1 MEKSCSTNLANLL
14 LQYVE
19 AASFSLDSIVIR
31 GEIMKLGIF
40 GVGYVGLVTAA
51 SLADKGH
58 TVFIHDTAKEKIATL
73 QSGDIPIF
81 EDGLEHLLHQN
92 FNRLGFTHDAHKVI
106 SECDIIFICTG
117 TPQDENGK
125 ADLSQVESAVNEI
138 TRHSLSDK
146 IIVIK
151 STVPPGTTEKL
162 EQIANKQTSD
172 TNFSFAHNPEF
183 LRQGKAVYDFIHP
196 SRIIIGAS
204 DKKTQEILKSLYS
217 DWDAPI
223 LQTDARSAELLKYAA
238 NSFLA
243 MKISYINMISQLSDQ
258 LGTNIDDIAS
268 GIGLDPRIGSDFLK
282 AGIGFGGSCF
292 PKDLKAIENAAADIG
307 VELPFIGPT
316 LDINE
321 KQGELFFEKIKAYG
335 KDLKN
340 KKITL
345 LGLSFKPNTDDIRS
359 APSIV
364 LSQKLVN
371 EGARVTAFDPLV
383 RDFPVEGVHIAHSFE
398 SAITDSEIT
407 VIVTEWDDFKQ
418 LFRAENMTRMKQ
430 PAIIFDG
437 RNMFTLEEVRNA
449 AEQYPLHYESI
460 GRPQVSSLGVKNQLF
475 V

>member
-1 MEKSCSTNLANLL
+1 
-14 LQYVE
+14 
-19 AASFSLDSIVIR
+19 
-31 GEIMKLGIF
+31 MKLGII

-51 SLADKGH
+51 CLADKGH
-58 TVFIHDTAKEKIATL
+58 TVFVHDTAKEKIATL
-73 QSGDIPIF
+73 QSGGIPIF
-81 EDGLEHLLHQN
+81 EDGLELLLHQN
-92 FNRLGFTHDAHKVI
+92 INSLSFTHDARKVI
-106 SECDIIFICTG
+106 SECEIIFICTG
-117 TPQDENGK
+117 TPQDENGN

-162 EQIANKQTSD
+162 EQNANKQTRD
-172 TNFSFAHNPEF
+172 TNFTFAHNPEF
-183 LRQGKAVYDFIHP
+183 LRQGKAVYDFMNP

-204 DKKTQEILKSLYS
+204 DEKVQEILKSIYS
-217 DWDAPI
+217 AWDAPI
-223 LQTDARSAELLKYAA
+223 LQTNAKSAELLKYAA

-258 LGTNIDDIAS
+258 LGTNIDDIAT

-292 PKDLKAIENAAADIG
+292 PKDLKAIENAAADTG
-307 VELPFIGPT
+307 VDLPFIGQT

-321 KQGELFFEKIKAYG
+321 KQGDLFFEKIKTYSE
-335 KDLKN
+335 DLKN

-359 APSIV
+359 APSIA
-364 LSQKLVN
+364 LSEKLLN
-371 EGARVTAFDPLV
+371 EGAQVTAFDPLV
-383 RDFPVEGVHIAHSFE
+383 RDFPVEGVYIAHSFE
-398 SAITDSEIT
+398 SAITDSEII

-418 LFRAENMTRMKQ
+418 LLHTEHMTRMKQ
-430 PAIIFDG
+430 PLIIFDG
-437 RNMFTLEEVRNA
+437 RNMFTLEEVKSA
-449 AEQYPLHYESI
+449 AIYYPLHYESI
-460 GRPQVSSLGVKNQLF
+460 GRPQVSSLGVKSQLF

>member
-1 MEKSCSTNLANLL
+1 
-14 LQYVE
+14 
-19 AASFSLDSIVIR
+19 
-31 GEIMKLGIF
+31 MKLGIF

-58 TVFIHDTAKEKIATL
+58 TVFIHDTAKEKIAAL
-73 QSGDIPIF
+73 QSGGIPIF
-81 EDGLEHLLHQN
+81 EDGLEPLLHQN
-92 FNRLGFTHDAHKVI
+92 FNRLSFTHDVHKVI

-138 TRHSLSDK
+138 ARHSLSDK

-151 STVPPGTTEKL
+151 STVPPGTTEKM

-172 TNFSFAHNPEF
+172 SNFSFAHNPEF
-183 LRQGKAVYDFIHP
+183 LRQGKAVYDFMNP

-204 DKKTQEILKSLYS
+204 DKKVQEILKSLYS
-217 DWDAPI
+217 AWDAPI

-307 VELPFIGPT
+307 VELPFIGQT

-364 LSQKLVN
+364 LSEKLVN

-407 VIVTEWDDFKQ
+407 VIVTEWDDFKK
-418 LFRAENMTRMKQ
+418 LLLVENIRRMKQ
-430 PAIIFDG
+430 QPVIFDG
-437 RNMFTLEEVRNA
+437 RNMFTLEEVKSA
-449 AEQYPLHYESI
+449 AEQYPLNYESI
-460 GRPQVSSLGVKNQLF
+460 GRPQVSSLGVKNQIF

>member
-1 MEKSCSTNLANLL
+1 MEKSGSTIFVILL
-14 LQYVE
+14 LQYLE
-19 AASFSLDSIVIR
+19 AVISLESIVIR

-51 SLADKGH
+51 CLADKGH
-58 TVFIHDTAKEKIATL
+58 TIFIHDTAKEKIATL
-73 QSGDIPIF
+73 QSGGIPIF
-81 EDGLEHLLHQN
+81 EDGLELLLHQN
-92 FNRLGFTHDAHKVI
+92 INRLSFTQDARKVI

-117 TPQDENGK
+117 TPQDENGN

-151 STVPPGTTEKL
+151 STVPPGTTEKM
-162 EQIANKQTSD
+162 EQIANKQTND
-172 TNFSFAHNPEF
+172 TIFSFVHNPEF
-183 LRQGKAVYDFIHP
+183 LRQGKAVYDFMNP

-204 DKKTQEILKSLYS
+204 DKKVQEILKSIYS
-217 DWDAPI
+217 VWDAPI
-223 LQTDARSAELLKYAA
+223 LQTDSKSAELLKYAA

-268 GIGLDPRIGSDFLK
+268 GIGLDPRIGSDFLQ

-292 PKDLKAIENAAADIG
+292 PKDLKAIENAAADNG
-307 VELPFIGPT
+307 VELPFIGQT

-321 KQGELFFEKIKAYG
+321 KQGDLFFEKIKAYG
-335 KDLKN
+335 EDLKS

-345 LGLSFKPNTDDIRS
+345 LGLSFKPHTDDIRS

-364 LSQKLVN
+364 LSEKLVN

-383 RDFPVEGVHIAHSFE
+383 REFPVEGVHIAHSFE
-398 SAITDSEIT
+398 SAITDTDII

-437 RNMFTLEEVRNA
+437 RNMFTLKEVKSA
-449 AEQYPLHYESI
+449 AEQHPLHYESI
-460 GRPQVSSLGVKNQLF
+460 GRPQVTSADVKNQLF